1 MPTKSGEL
9 DEMPPFDALAAGLS
23 SFGDCV
29 ARSYAEKND
38 EAVLEE
44 LLQECQMKIISL
56 KMLTRRVLFMMEE
69 KKLQVIEKK
78 KLADAAHLRLQ
89 NLLYEKNLLM
99 SEIKA
104 CDNFKTPE
112 FDKIDLVTKEVFG
125 KEAPKELRAAK
136 ESVNPNEF
144 LMNRLAYELMER
156 KKLTEKYDEMM
167 EQVKGDEDA
176 LHSKIKENEDLR
188 IRFKEVIK
196 TTLVFKQGIEDTP
209 GKP

>member
-1 MPTKSGEL
+1 
-9 DEMPPFDALAAGLS
+9 MPPFDALAAELS

-29 ARSYAEKND
+29 SRSYAEKND

-56 KMLTRRVLFMMEE
+56 KMLTRRILSLMEK
-69 KKLQVIEKK
+69 KKLQVIEEK

-89 NLLYEKNLLM
+89 NLLYEKNLLL

-112 FDKIDLVTKEVFG
+112 FDKIDLVSKETFK
-125 KEAPKELRAAK
+125 KEAPKKLKAIK
-136 ESVNPNEF
+136 EKTNPNEF

-156 KKLTEKYDEMM
+156 KKMTENYNEMM
-167 EQVKGDEDA
+167 EQVKSEEMA

-188 IRFKEVIK
+188 IRFKDVIK
-196 TTLVFKQGIEDTP
+196 ATLNFKQGMEVASE
-209 GKP
+209 KP

>member
-89 NLLYEKNLLM
+89 NLLYEKNLLL
-99 SEIKA
+99 SEIKPA
-104 CDNFKTPE
+104 TTSRPPS
-112 FDKIDLVTKEVFG
+112 LTK
-125 KEAPKELRAAK
+125 
-136 ESVNPNEF
+136 
-144 LMNRLAYELMER
+144 
-156 KKLTEKYDEMM
+156 
-167 EQVKGDEDA
+167 
-176 LHSKIKENEDLR
+176 
-188 IRFKEVIK
+188 
-196 TTLVFKQGIEDTP
+196 
-209 GKP
+209 